1 MLSVGQ
7 LGRLLRLEIERV
19 TSDVKVG
26 GEVANVRELSTGHF
40 YFTLRDED
48 EDASIECVLYRT
60 APIATRE
67 LMVNGARI
75 VVVGRATF
83 WAPRGRVQL
92 IVGAARL
99 AGRGAL
105 LAALERRRNALAAEG
120 LFAAERKR
128 PLPKDPRVI
137 GIVTSDRGAA
147 LHDILKVASARGRVR
162 FVVSSAPVQGAGAA
176 AALTRALQL
185 LSRHSEVSAIIL
197 ARGGGSNEDL
207 NAFNE
212 EVLVRAVVACRV
224 PLISAVGHET
234 DVTLCDLAADVRAAT
249 PSQAAELLVPDF
261 RARRQVLKHLA
272 NRLLQAH
279 RRHFDERRRR
289 CDTLTQELRGAVTH
303 GLSQRRE
310 HVATLDRRVS
320 ARHPAAVLSAAR
332 AELEPLDQRLS
343 RAMRRQ
349 LELQRMRLGSE
360 TRIIE
365 QAKERFAAE
374 QARLGAMCA
383 QLDALSP
390 LAVLGRGYGLVQ
402 RARDAAIVRSS
413 EDVTEGET
421 IDVRLARGAIR
432 ARVAK

>member
-1 MLSVGQ
+1 M
-7 LGRLLRLEIERV
+7 RLEIERV
-19 TSDVKVG
+19 TTDVRVG
-26 GEVANVRELSTGHF
+26 GEVANVRELSTGHL

-60 APIATRE
+60 APIATRG

-120 LFAAERKR
+120 LFAVERKR

-147 LHDILKVASARGRVR
+147 LHDILKVAATRGHVR

-176 AALTRALQL
+176 VALTRALQL
-185 LSRHSEVSAIIL
+185 LARHSEVHAIIL
-197 ARGGGSNEDL
+197 ARGGGSNDDL

-224 PLISAVGHET
+224 PVVSAVGHET

-249 PSQAAELLVPDF
+249 PSQAAELLVPDL

-279 RRHFDERRRR
+279 RRHFDERRGR
-289 CDTLTQELRGAVTH
+289 CDALTQELRGAVSR
-303 GLSQRRE
+303 GLSLRRDR
-310 HVATLDRRVS
+310 VAALDRRVS

-332 AELEPLDQRLS
+332 AGLEPLEQRLN
-343 RAMRRQ
+343 RAMRRC
-349 LELQRMRLGSE
+349 LEQQRAVLTQES
-360 TRIIE
+360 RIVE
-365 QAKERFAAE
+365 QAKERIAIE

-402 RARDAAIVRSS
+402 RTRDAAIVRSP
-413 EDVTEGET
+413 EDVREEEC
-421 IDVRLARGAIR
+421 IDVRLARGGIR
-432 ARVAK
+432 ARVVT